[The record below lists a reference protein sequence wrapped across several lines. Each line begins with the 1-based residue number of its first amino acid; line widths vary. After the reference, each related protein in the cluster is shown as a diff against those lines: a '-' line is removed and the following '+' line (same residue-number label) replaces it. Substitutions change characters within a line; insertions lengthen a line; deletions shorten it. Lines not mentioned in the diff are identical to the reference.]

1 MPRTNGPCRLGL
13 YHLLQKIVVERLGA
27 GDRCRFVSP
36 GESDYFAGLPPGFTT
51 LFLTGAIAHDM
62 LHDALLF
69 VRPTELRPGA
79 ANEIYAR
86 RTAELCA
93 LIERQHR
100 AIRSRAQAVT
110 QVVTGRLFGIRRLLQ
125 AAAKEFAA
133 VHGNGAL
140 PVVQLVGE
148 IYVRNDAF
156 ANDWIIAKLEARG
169 MRVRCAAFNEYLA
182 YTDHCNQQIDPPR
195 RIDRVINFLKERIRH
210 SAWEAMAKHLQLPE
224 PVAVN
229 HIADAATEYLAGDIG
244 GEAVLTLGWSL
255 HNWRKGEIAAV
266 VNVGPLECMPTRIA
280 ESQFFHAAEREG
292 LPTLTLT
299 FNGDPL
305 AEDVLDNFAFEV
317 HARHRAGKPGSSK
330 TVASL
335 GKRRTEVPKELCHIG
350 CETNGD
356 QWAGNGRPLPFLPRS
371 CDESFDFEQTA
382 GSFVPTTLLVWR
394 GEDQEFVPTERL

>member
-1 MPRTNGPCRLGL
+1 MGM

-36 GESDYFAGLPPGFTT
+36 CESDYFAGMPPGFTT
-51 LFLTGAIAHDM
+51 LFLAGFVGQDM
-62 LHDALLF
+62 LHDALLY
-69 VRPTELRPGA
+69 VRPTELHPGA

-86 RTAELCA
+86 RTAELHA
-93 LIERQHR
+93 LIDRQDS

-125 AAAKEFAA
+125 AAAAEFAA
-133 VHGNGAL
+133 VHGDRVL

-156 ANDWIIAKLEARG
+156 ANDGVIAKLEARG
-169 MRVRCAAFNEYLA
+169 VRVRCAAVNEWFG
-182 YTDHCNQQIDPPR
+182 YTDHCNQQIDPPGK
-195 RIDRVINFLKERIRH
+195 IDRVINFLKERIRH
-210 SAWEAMAKHLQLPE
+210 VAWEAMASHLPLPE
-224 PVAVN
+224 PVSVTD
-229 HIADAATEYLAGDIG
+229 IADAAIDYIAGDVG
-244 GEAVLTLGWSL
+244 GETVLTLGWSL

-330 TVASL
+330 TVAPL
-335 GKRRTEVPKELCHIG
+335 GKWRTGVPEELCNSG
-350 CETNGD
+350 CETNSY
-356 QWAGNGRPLPFLPRS
+356 QRAVNGQPFPFVSMS
-371 CDESFDFEQTA
+371 CNESVGFGWPAQ
-382 GSFVPTTLLVWR
+382 SVVPTTLLVWH
-394 GEDQEFVPTERL
+394 GEGHEFIPTKRL